1 MSIAFGCWVQTK
13 LLTKEQAAKAEQVA
27 KSRPRGRPKTMND
40 DARRAEI
47 VAEARATFYELGYG
61 GTTMDLVAARCRIS
75 KQTLYRLFPGKTD
88 LFTAIIA
95 EHRAS
100 MLALPRPADEDLPLD
115 KALEQ
120 IFMIDMNEAQERE
133 RDAFIHLAISESQ
146 QFPEIAT
153 LLHTYGARQ
162 SQQLLA
168 DWLAEQRQRGLIEIA
183 DAASGARMLMSMIFG
198 AMISKP
204 GHPSDWP
211 DRETRLRHLR
221 QCIAIFTA
229 GVRPR
234 NGGH

>member
-1 MSIAFGCWVQTK
+1 VLA
-13 LLTKEQAAKAEQVA
+13 KERAVKADQVD
-27 KSRPRGRPKTMND
+27 KRRPRGRPKTVDD

-47 VAEARATFYELGYG
+47 VREARATFYELGYG

-75 KQTLYRLFPGKTD
+75 KQTLYKLFPSKTD
-88 LFTAIIA
+88 LFMAIIT

-100 MLALPRPADEDLPLD
+100 MLALPRPADENLPFD

-120 IFMIDMNEAQERE
+120 IFMIDIKEDEERE

-146 QFPEIAT
+146 RFPEIAT
-153 LLHTYGARQ
+153 LLHTYGAKP

-168 DWLAEQRQRGLIEIA
+168 DWLAEQQEAGVIDIG
-183 DAASGARMLMSMIFG
+183 DAASGARMLMDMIFG
-198 AMISKP
+198 AMVSRP

-221 QCIAIFTA
+221 RCIAIFTA
-229 GVRPR
+229 GARPR
-234 NGGH
+234 KGDG